1 MKNNWR
7 QFGMELHL
15 ADSVQNYS
23 PACVGVIAVVCVC
36 PYVERLQVY
45 NARVDVGIRASAGYP
60 SGVDLAT

>member
-1 MKNNWR
+1 MKDNWR

-36 PYVERLQVY
+36 PYVERYSQYKYKV
-45 NARVDVGIRASAGYP
+45 
-60 SGVDLAT
+60 